1 MSIRRLTS
9 PPRCRRPLL
18 PGVRLRNSQNS
29 RVKSQFPKARLPFE
43 ALRRKPKLCRGSA
56 VVQIHNGPGTP
67 IVPLTGRVIRGG
79 AGGVLPVYRRSHR
92 AASCSSGDSVAELGL
107 SRASCYIGVSN
118 SIPVL
123 LPPLLDNRSFG
134 CGQDAGGQIVRKW
147 TKNAGGVCGR
157 DGIEGR
163 SLKSGP
169 LGLSVSVLVLR
180 WRPGRSPGPGRLTT
194 QVGAGDHPGD
204 DAQPATQRLPLLCGV
219 RWRSPLPR
227 RPAIGRWILSVG
239 RSHPV
244 PSASESFPGQGV
256 VHDGPGVRRPV

>member
-92 AASCSSGDSVAELGL
+92 AASCSSGDSVAEIGL

-123 LPPLLDNRSFG
+123 LPPLLDNRSYG
-134 CGQDAGGQIVRKW
+134 SGQ
-147 TKNAGGVCGR
+147 NAGRRVGQHWTVAATKVDKMPVGFA
-157 DGIEGR
+157 DVMVS
-163 SLKSGP
+163 SLKAGIRAGQPLSLHP
-169 LGLSVSVLVLR
+169 LGLR
-180 WRPGRSPGPGRLTT
+180 AAWAQPGTGPPDAEDGHGRSSGR
-194 QVGAGDHPGD
+194 
-204 DAQPATQRLPLLCGV
+204 
-219 RWRSPLPR
+219 
-227 RPAIGRWILSVG
+227 
-239 RSHPV
+239 
-244 PSASESFPGQGV
+244 
-256 VHDGPGVRRPV
+256 